1 MPVQLSD
8 KEFEYL
14 VGDALDAIPPELT
27 DAMSNVVVLI
37 EPSDPDDPD
46 LLGLYHGVAL
56 TERTSDYAA
65 VLPDTIT
72 IYRDPILQMCESP
85 EQVADEVTITVVH
98 EIAHHFGIS
107 DEWLHQNGWG

>member
-8 KEFEYL
+8 KEFEDL
-14 VGDALDAIPPELT
+14 VGDALDSIPAELT

-37 EPSDPDDPD
+37 EPGDPEDPN

-72 IYRDPILQMCESP
+72 IYREPILQMCDSP
-85 EQVADEVTITVVH
+85 EQVADEVAITVVH

-107 DEWLHQNGWG
+107 DAWLHANGWA